1 MPKRSFIRDS
11 FSIFFT
17 KIAVVLLAVGS
28 VIILARG
35 LGPENR
41 GLLASLLIYPQ
52 LLIALTEGGMR
63 QAATFYIGKKVAP
76 EGEVLASLI
85 FYVIT
90 AGVVGYG
97 LVLALLW
104 LVGDE
109 SFSVSMMLVAAAI
122 IPTTLSVN
130 AFKGYFLGK
139 QEIKRF
145 NKSTWMERLLYVGM
159 LSLLYITDNLTV
171 ITAVVATTVAAI
183 FNATQAWLYV
193 NRINQSSLTFKVST
207 VWNMLR
213 VGFVYAVALFLITAN
228 YKIDVLLLGILS
240 TPEEVGYYAVSAQV
254 AELMWQLPGAIM
266 LVLMSRSANNKD
278 ETGAWTEK
286 VAMVCRLMILIT
298 IVSAILLA
306 IVAYPMMSLVF
317 GDEYLPAVSITLI
330 LLGSTIFMVPFKSL
344 NADLAGEG
352 RPKYSIFTM
361 LPSVFLNTGLNFL
374 LIPKYG
380 GIGAAVSTVFS
391 YMLCGILITVIY
403 SNIKSVPVSDLTL
416 LKRGDLY
423 FLGAIYKAIKEKIL

>member
-17 KIAVVLLAVGS
+17 KIAVILLAVGS

-193 NRINQSSLTFKVST
+193 NRLNQSSLTFKVST

-286 VAMVCRLMILIT
+286 VAIACRLMILIT
-298 IVSAILLA
+298 ICSAIMLA
-306 IVAYPMMSLVF
+306 VLVYFGMTFVF
-317 GDEYLPAVSITLI
+317 GTGYSPAVNVTLT
-330 LLGSTIFMVPFKSL
+330 LLVATIFMVPFKSL

-352 RPKYSIFTM
+352 KPKYSIYCL
-361 LPSVFLNTGLNFL
+361 LPSVILNIGMNFL
-374 LIPKYG
+374 LIPRFG
-380 GIGAAVSTVFS
+380 AVGAAWSTVFS
-391 YMLCGILITVIY
+391 YMLCGVLITFIY
-403 SNIKSVPVSDLTL
+403 AKVKAVNFLALIFVKREDFSM
-416 LKRGDLY
+416 LKKVLN
-423 FLGAIYKAIKEKIL
+423 KIL